1 MQADGPGQDTL
12 SRLPPADVIPGGS
25 GTGTM
30 AQPFPFQCSATSAF
44 RGALSVPVPPTAMQL
59 AGLGQE
65 TPIKKLGSAPGRLG
79 VFWISQVLPFQDS
92 ARLTGVLKPLKE
104 GPAAMQNEGT
114 GQETA
119 NNPLAEAWVRL
130 GVGWMD
136 QRVPSHRSATVT
148 GVPELFP

>member
-1 MQADGPGQDTL
+1 MQLDGP
-12 SRLPPADVIPGGS
+12 
-25 GTGTM
+25 
-30 AQPFPFQCSATSAF
+30 
-44 RGALSVPVPPTAMQL
+44 
-59 AGLGQE
+59 GQE

-79 VFWISQVLPFQDS
+79 VFWIAQAVPFQDS
-92 ARLTGVLKPLKE
+92 ARLTGVLKPLAE

-119 NNPLAEAWVRL
+119 LKALAEGWARL

-136 QRVPSHRSATVT
+136 HLVPSQRSANVT